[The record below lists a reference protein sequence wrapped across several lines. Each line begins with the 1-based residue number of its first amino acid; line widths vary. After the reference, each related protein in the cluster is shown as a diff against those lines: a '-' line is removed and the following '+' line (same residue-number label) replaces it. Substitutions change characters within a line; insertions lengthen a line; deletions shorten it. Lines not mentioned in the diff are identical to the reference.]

1 MRAASRRALRRM
13 QALSLIA
20 VAVLAAGCHDRSAAP
35 PPTDS
40 TVSYSEPPYPAKAV
54 PAQTQTPLP
63 PEPDKSCDATAS
75 LRPSAAGGPTVD
87 AIRARGRLL
96 VGLDPGSNLFSFR
109 DPISGTLAGFD
120 VDIAKE
126 IARDLFGDPER
137 VEYRILGSADR
148 ERALQEHTVDVVVK
162 TMTMTCERRARV
174 TFSTTYLMSHQRV
187 LVVKDSGIRGLEDL
201 AGKRVCVVTGTTSL
215 DLIRRNQPAASIL
228 TVPAWADCLVVL
240 QQRQVDAVSTDDALL
255 AGLAG
260 QDPYAEVVGGNL
272 SDEPYGVGIP
282 KGNDDMV
289 RFVNNTLERLRSDG
303 TWNRIYQSWLS
314 VLGPS
319 PGPPQPRYQD

>member
-1 MRAASRRALRRM
+1 MSPTRIL
-13 QALSLIA
+13 A
-20 VAVLAAGCHDRSAAP
+20 VVLAAVALLVAGCA
-35 PPTDS
+35 
-40 TVSYSEPPYPAKAV
+40 SEPPPPRASRTDSYTEPPLPAKAA
-54 PAQTQTPLP
+54 PAQTDSPLP
-63 PEPDKSCDATAS
+63 PETDPQCPDATAS
-75 LRPSAAGGPTVD
+75 LRPGSGGPTID

-109 DPISGTLAGFD
+109 APISGTLAGFD

-137 VEYRILGSADR
+137 VEYRMLSSAER

-162 TMTMTCERRARV
+162 TMTITCDRRQRV
-174 TFSTTYLMSHQRV
+174 DFSTTYFLSHQRI
-187 LVVKDSGIRGLEDL
+187 LAMRNSGITGLGDL
-201 AGKRVCVVTGTTSL
+201 AGKRVCVAAGTTSL
-215 DLIRRNQPAASIL
+215 NLIRRRQPAASIL

-240 QQRQVDAVSTDDALL
+240 QQRQVDAISTDDALL
-255 AGLAG
+255 AGLAI
-260 QDPYAEVVGGNL
+260 QDPYTTMVGDNL

-289 RFVNNTLERLRSDG
+289 RFVNGTLERIRSDG
-303 TWNRIYQSWLS
+303 TWNRLYQAWVLP

-319 PGPPQPRYQD
+319 AGPPQPTYRD